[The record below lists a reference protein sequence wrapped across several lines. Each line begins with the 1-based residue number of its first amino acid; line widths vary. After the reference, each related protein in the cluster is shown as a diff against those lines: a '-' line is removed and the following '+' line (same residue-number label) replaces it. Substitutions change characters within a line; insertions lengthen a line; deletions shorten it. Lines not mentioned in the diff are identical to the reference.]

1 MQVVVVVVVSL
12 SHIAAPL
19 QLPLQHL
26 SLFGV
31 VMSVL
36 SPDIQEHIPL
46 HLTNLVA
53 CLWQTWSN
61 INIIN
66 ILLLILP
73 TAHLRCHKSQTGQ
86 ILLSVLV
93 NVVVHFQ

>member
-12 SHIAAPL
+12 SHIAGPL

-36 SPDIQEHIPL
+36 SPDIQERAPPPL
-46 HLTNLVA
+46 DQSGGMSMADLE
-53 CLWQTWSN
+53 
-61 INIIN
+61 
-66 ILLLILP
+66 
-73 TAHLRCHKSQTGQ
+73 
-86 ILLSVLV
+86 
-93 NVVVHFQ
+93 